1 MSLNII
7 SPLMSCL
14 GLKRKP
20 GRHIFVEKSTFEQKY
35 TDEEPHDAELEE
47 AASKFVAI
55 LLHADSPSPQ
65 DPKPKAALEGT
76 ISAYGYHDRIAQYIL
91 RKLENVIKKG
101 APLGKAVKQ
110 ASERA
115 IAEAVGFASEH
126 PVYCTL
132 IALGIL
138 VVMAPWVLEVLGFA
152 ELGPIEGKSM
162 FMLGQ

>member
-1 MSLNII
+1 MSLNVVA
-7 SPLMSCL
+7 PLMSCL

-20 GRHIFVEKSTFEQKY
+20 GRHIFVEKSTFEPKY
-35 TDEEPHDAELEE
+35 TSEEPHDAELEE

-65 DPKPKAALEGT
+65 DPKLEETLKGT
-76 ISAYGYHDRIAQYIL
+76 VSAYGYHDRIAPYIL
-91 RKLENVIKKG
+91 RKLENAIKKG

-126 PVYCTL
+126 PAYCTL

-138 VVMAPWVLEVLGFA
+138 VVMAPWVLEILGFA
-152 ELGPIEGKSM
+152 ELGPVEGKSM